1 MGVEQHYQHPRY
13 CCSNAVY
20 FLMMSEASSFFHLRL
35 EKISLDGLFVLFS
48 FFFSFSVTTSSSVL
62 EGEKEEE
69 HRT

>member
-1 MGVEQHYQHPRY
+1 
-13 CCSNAVY
+13 
-20 FLMMSEASSFFHLRL
+20 MMSEASSFFHLRL